1 MNITVLGTG
10 SYGIALALKFH
21 NVKGNNVKLWTKFKD
36 EKESILK
43 NRINERVL
51 PGVKI
56 PLDIEVTDDLEKAVS
71 SAKLIVIA
79 LPAMFVG
86 DVVKLLKEYYKRDM
100 YVLIAAKGIDRES
113 ASFVHDVFRKYIKT
127 YKYGVISGPSFA
139 VDMVVDCP
147 IGLTVASE
155 HRKTRKLV
163 IDSLKQDNLDL
174 EESSDVIGVEICSS
188 IKNIIAIASGMLNGL
203 GYPES
208 TDAMFLTKS
217 INSIKDMIKKFGGD
231 SKTIL
236 TYAGFGD
243 LLLTATSKKS
253 RNYTYGQMLGAKK
266 SRKEVDDYVCKTTI
280 EGLETLKS
288 IYAMLRRKKI
298 KVEIIELIHD
308 IVMDELDIEELPKF
322 ILK

>member
-1 MNITVLGTG
+1 MNITILGTG
-10 SYGIALALKFH
+10 AYGIALALKFH
-21 NVKGNNVKLWTKFKD
+21 NVKNNKVKMWTKFKD

-43 NRINERVL
+43 NRINEKVL
-51 PGVKI
+51 AGVKL

-71 SAKLIVIA
+71 SANLIVIA
-79 LPAMFVG
+79 VPSAFLSSVIS
-86 DVVKLLKEYYKRDM
+86 LLKEYYRRDM
-100 YVLIAAKGIDRES
+100 YVLIATKGIDRES
-113 ASFVHDVFRKYIKT
+113 CLFAHETFRKYIRT

-139 VDMVVDCP
+139 VDMVTCCP

-155 HRKTRKLV
+155 HRKTRKIV
-163 IDSLKQDNLDL
+163 IDALKQENLDL
-174 EESSDVIGVEICSS
+174 EESSDVIGVEICSVV
-188 IKNIIAIASGMLNGL
+188 KNVIAIASGMLNGL

-231 SKTIL
+231 GKTIL

-253 RNYTYGQMLGAKK
+253 RNYTYGQMLGSKK
-266 SRKEVDDYVCKTTI
+266 SRKEIDDYVFKTTI
-280 EGLETLKS
+280 EGLESLKT
-288 IYAMLRRKKI
+288 IYVILKKKKI

-308 IVMDELDIEELPKF
+308 IVMDEKDIEELPKF
-322 ILK
+322 MLK